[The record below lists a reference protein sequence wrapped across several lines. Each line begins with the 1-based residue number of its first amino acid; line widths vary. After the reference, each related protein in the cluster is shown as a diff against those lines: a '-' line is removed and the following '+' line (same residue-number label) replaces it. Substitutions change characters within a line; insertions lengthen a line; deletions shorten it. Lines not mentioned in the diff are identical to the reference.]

1 MPYRL
6 DRLCGTGAVPVS
18 GFLLLDKAANANI
31 KGLDIIKA
39 ITDKAMD
46 KINQI

>member
-1 MPYRL
+1 
-6 DRLCGTGAVPVS
+6 VQVS
-18 GFLLLDKAANANI
+18 GFLLLEKAANANV

>member
-1 MPYRL
+1 VVHGLVAAKHLGYDIP
-6 DRLCGTGAVPVS
+6 
-18 GFLLLDKAANANI
+18 FDKAANANI

-39 ITDKAMD
+39 VTDKAMD

>member
-39 ITDKAMD
+39 IQERAMD
-46 KINQI
+46 KIN

>member
-1 MPYRL
+1 MPYRQ

-18 GFLLLDKAANANI
+18 GFLLLEKAANANI

-39 ITDKAMD
+39 VKDKTMD
-46 KINQI
+46 KIN